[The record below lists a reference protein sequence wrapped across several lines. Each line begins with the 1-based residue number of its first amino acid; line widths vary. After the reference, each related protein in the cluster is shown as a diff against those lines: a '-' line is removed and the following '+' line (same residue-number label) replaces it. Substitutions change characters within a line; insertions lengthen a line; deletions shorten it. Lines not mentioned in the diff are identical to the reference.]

1 MGIVFKQTSW
11 NIVTITVAI
20 LIGGINTLYFY
31 PEFLRE
37 QYYGLVVFLLAT
49 SNLLQ
54 PLMSFGAQHTIIK
67 FFSSFK
73 NVKEK
78 DEFLS
83 SIIFLPLFFILPVC
97 FLVVQFHDLIA
108 EFLSVKN
115 PIIKSYVWVIFLVSF
130 ATSYF
135 EVFYAWSRVQFKS
148 IFGNI
153 LKEIYPRIA
162 VFILL
167 FLVSIDIL
175 TKENFVWWLT
185 GLYYIRLI
193 IMIIYSLFL
202 YTPKF
207 SVKIPNNFKEILSY
221 SIYILLA
228 GSAASF
234 LIDIDKYMIPQ
245 KQAISQTAYY
255 AVAVFIA
262 TVVEIPGRAMFQII
276 NPLVARSLN
285 ENNINELNDLYTK
298 SSINLLIIAG
308 LFFLVINI
316 NIVPFYNLMSSSSY
330 GDAIWVVLM
339 ISLSKLILMSFGC
352 GPAIL
357 ATSKFYKIT
366 LPFSIF
372 MAVSVY
378 FLNDILIDIYS
389 INGAALSTLIVV
401 IFFTFFKI
409 LYIKFKLDIIPYSI
423 HTIKVLAIIL
433 FTFFIFVGIDN
444 DGRLFY
450 FLFSDLEFEFSN
462 VLEIIF
468 NSVLVSS
475 LYLYIVYKSKS
486 SKSVNNFINKLLRG
500 NFRL

>member
-20 LIGGINTLYFY
+20 LIGGVNTLYFY

-73 NVKEK
+73 NSKEK

-228 GSAASF
+228 GSSASF

-276 NPLVARSLN
+276 NPLVAKALN
-285 ENNINELNDLYTK
+285 EENFVELKNLYK
-298 SSINLLIIAG
+298 QSSENLLIVCG
-308 LFFLVINI
+308 LFFLLINL
-316 NIVPFYNLMSSSSY
+316 NIDSFYMLLNNQEYSNASL
-330 GDAIWVVLM
+330 VVLI
-339 ISLSKLILMSFGC
+339 ISSAKLIQMSFGC

-366 LPFSIF
+366 LPFSIA

-378 FLNDILIDIYS
+378 FLNDYLIDLYG
-389 INGAALSTLIVV
+389 INGAAISTFIVLLIFTVLKIIYIRYKVKLQPFNFNSIKIFTSILLIYFFNSYINLELSPLIE
-401 IFFTFFKI
+401 
-409 LYIKFKLDIIPYSI
+409 IIIRSI
-423 HTIKVLAIIL
+423 IIL
-433 FTFFIFVGIDN
+433 ITYVLIIYFFGV
-444 DGRLFY
+444 
-450 FLFSDLEFEFSN
+450 SKKMKDLLN
-462 VLEIIF
+462 T
-468 NSVLVSS
+468 
-475 LYLYIVYKSKS
+475 
-486 SKSVNNFINKLLRG
+486 NF
-500 NFRL
+500 

>member
-185 GLYYIRLI
+185 GLYYIRLA

-276 NPLVARSLN
+276 NPLVAKALN
-285 ENNINELNDLYTK
+285 EENFVELKNLYK
-298 SSINLLIIAG
+298 QSSENLLIVCG
-308 LFFLVINI
+308 LFFLLINL
-316 NIVPFYNLMSSSSY
+316 NIDSFYMLLNNQEYSNASL
-330 GDAIWVVLM
+330 VVLI
-339 ISLSKLILMSFGC
+339 ISSAKLIQMSFGC

-366 LPFSIF
+366 LPFSIA

-378 FLNDILIDIYS
+378 FFNDYLIDLYG
-389 INGAALSTLIVV
+389 INGAAISTFIVLLIFTVLKIIYIRYKVKLQPFNFNSIKIFTSILLIYFFNSYINLELSPLIE
-401 IFFTFFKI
+401 
-409 LYIKFKLDIIPYSI
+409 IIIRSI
-423 HTIKVLAIIL
+423 IIL
-433 FTFFIFVGIDN
+433 IT
-444 DGRLFY
+444 Y
-450 FLFSDLEFEFSN
+450 
-462 VLEIIF
+462 
-468 NSVLVSS
+468 VLVI
-475 LYLYIVYKSKS
+475 YFFGVSK
-486 SKSVNNFINKLLRG
+486 KMKDLLNTNF
-500 NFRL
+500 

>member
-153 LKEIYPRIA
+153 LKEVYPRIA

-207 SVKIPNNFKEILSY
+207 SVKIPDNFKEILSY

-276 NPLVARSLN
+276 NPLVAKALN
-285 ENNINELNDLYTK
+285 EENFVELKNLYK
-298 SSINLLIIAG
+298 QSSENLLIVCG
-308 LFFLVINI
+308 LFFLLINL
-316 NIVPFYNLMSSSSY
+316 NIDSFYMLLNNQEYSNASL
-330 GDAIWVVLM
+330 VVLI
-339 ISLSKLILMSFGC
+339 ISSAKLIQMSFGC

-366 LPFSIF
+366 LPFSIA

-378 FLNDILIDIYS
+378 FLNDYLIDLYG
-389 INGAALSTLIVV
+389 INGAAISTFIVLLIFTVLKIIYIRYKVKLQPFNFNSIKIFTSILLIYFFNSYINLELSPLIE
-401 IFFTFFKI
+401 
-409 LYIKFKLDIIPYSI
+409 IIIRSI
-423 HTIKVLAIIL
+423 IIL
-433 FTFFIFVGIDN
+433 IT
-444 DGRLFY
+444 Y
-450 FLFSDLEFEFSN
+450 
-462 VLEIIF
+462 
-468 NSVLVSS
+468 VLVI
-475 LYLYIVYKSKS
+475 YFFVVSK
-486 SKSVNNFINKLLRG
+486 KMKDLLNTNF
-500 NFRL
+500 

>member
-73 NVKEK
+73 NSKEK

-276 NPLVARSLN
+276 NPLVAKALN
-285 ENNINELNDLYTK
+285 EENFVELKNLYK
-298 SSINLLIIAG
+298 QSSENLLIVCG
-308 LFFLVINI
+308 LFFLLINL
-316 NIVPFYNLMSSSSY
+316 NIDSFYMFLNNQEYS
-330 GDAIWVVLM
+330 DASLVVLI
-339 ISLSKLILMSFGC
+339 ISSAKLIQMSFGC

-366 LPFSIF
+366 LPFSIA

-378 FLNDILIDIYS
+378 FLNDYLIDLYG
-389 INGAALSTLIVV
+389 INGAAISTFIVLLIFTVLKIIYIRYKVKLQPFNFNSIKIFTSILLIYFFNSYINLELSPLIE
-401 IFFTFFKI
+401 
-409 LYIKFKLDIIPYSI
+409 IIIRSI
-423 HTIKVLAIIL
+423 IIL
-433 FTFFIFVGIDN
+433 IT
-444 DGRLFY
+444 Y
-450 FLFSDLEFEFSN
+450 
-462 VLEIIF
+462 
-468 NSVLVSS
+468 VLVI
-475 LYLYIVYKSKS
+475 YFFGVSK
-486 SKSVNNFINKLLRG
+486 KMKDLLNANF
-500 NFRL
+500 

>member
-276 NPLVARSLN
+276 NPLVAKALN
-285 ENNINELNDLYTK
+285 EENFVELKNLYK
-298 SSINLLIIAG
+298 QSSENLLIVCG
-308 LFFLVINI
+308 LFFLLINL
-316 NIVPFYNLMSSSSY
+316 NIDSFYMLLNNQEYS
-330 GDAIWVVLM
+330 DASLVVLI
-339 ISLSKLILMSFGC
+339 ISSAKLIQMSFGC

-366 LPFSIF
+366 LPFSIA

-378 FLNDILIDIYS
+378 FLNDYLIDLYG
-389 INGAALSTLIVV
+389 INGAAISTFIVLLIFTVLKIIYIRYKVKLQPFNFNSIKIFTSILLIYFFNSYINLELSPLIE
-401 IFFTFFKI
+401 
-409 LYIKFKLDIIPYSI
+409 IIIRSI
-423 HTIKVLAIIL
+423 IIL
-433 FTFFIFVGIDN
+433 IT
-444 DGRLFY
+444 Y
-450 FLFSDLEFEFSN
+450 
-462 VLEIIF
+462 
-468 NSVLVSS
+468 VLVI
-475 LYLYIVYKSKS
+475 YFFGVSK
-486 SKSVNNFINKLLRG
+486 KMKDLLNANF
-500 NFRL
+500 

>member
-276 NPLVARSLN
+276 NPLVAKALN
-285 ENNINELNDLYTK
+285 EENFIELKNLYSQ
-298 SSINLLIIAG
+298 SSENLLIVCG
-308 LFFLVINI
+308 LFFLLINL
-316 NIVPFYNLMSSSSY
+316 NIDSFYMLLNNQEYSNASL
-330 GDAIWVVLM
+330 VVLI
-339 ISLSKLILMSFGC
+339 ISSAKLIQMSFGC

-366 LPFSIF
+366 LPFSIA

-378 FLNDILIDIYS
+378 FLNDYLIDLYG
-389 INGAALSTLIVV
+389 INGAAISTFIVLLIFTVLKIIYIRYKVKLQPFNFNSIKIFTSILLIYFFNSYINLELSPLIE
-401 IFFTFFKI
+401 
-409 LYIKFKLDIIPYSI
+409 IIIRS
-423 HTIKVLAIIL
+423 LIIL
-433 FTFFIFVGIDN
+433 ITYVLIIYFFGV
-444 DGRLFY
+444 
-450 FLFSDLEFEFSN
+450 SKKMKDLLN
-462 VLEIIF
+462 T
-468 NSVLVSS
+468 
-475 LYLYIVYKSKS
+475 
-486 SKSVNNFINKLLRG
+486 NF
-500 NFRL
+500 

>member
-73 NVKEK
+73 NIKEK

-185 GLYYIRLI
+185 GLYYIRLA

-276 NPLVARSLN
+276 NPLVAKALN
-285 ENNINELNDLYTK
+285 EENFVELKNLYK
-298 SSINLLIIAG
+298 QSSENLLIVCG
-308 LFFLVINI
+308 LFFLLINL
-316 NIVPFYNLMSSSSY
+316 NIDSFYMLLNNQEYSNASL
-330 GDAIWVVLM
+330 VVLI
-339 ISLSKLILMSFGC
+339 ISSAKLIQMSFGC

-366 LPFSIF
+366 LPFSIA

-378 FLNDILIDIYS
+378 FLNDYLIDLYG
-389 INGAALSTLIVV
+389 INGAAISTFIVLLIFTVLKIIYIRYKVKLQPFNFNSIKIFTSILLIYFFNSYINLELSPLIE
-401 IFFTFFKI
+401 
-409 LYIKFKLDIIPYSI
+409 IIIRSI
-423 HTIKVLAIIL
+423 IIL
-433 FTFFIFVGIDN
+433 IT
-444 DGRLFY
+444 Y
-450 FLFSDLEFEFSN
+450 
-462 VLEIIF
+462 
-468 NSVLVSS
+468 VLV
-475 LYLYIVYKSKS
+475 INFFGVSK
-486 SKSVNNFINKLLRG
+486 KMKDLLNTNF
-500 NFRL
+500 

>member
-73 NVKEK
+73 NIKEK

-207 SVKIPNNFKEILSY
+207 SVKIPNNFKEILLY

-276 NPLVARSLN
+276 NPLVAKALN
-285 ENNINELNDLYTK
+285 EENFLELKNLYK
-298 SSINLLIIAG
+298 QSSENLLIVCG
-308 LFFLVINI
+308 LFFLLINL
-316 NIVPFYNLMSSSSY
+316 NIDSFYMLLNNQEYS
-330 GDAIWVVLM
+330 DASLVVLI
-339 ISLSKLILMSFGC
+339 ISSAKLIQMSFGC

-366 LPFSIF
+366 LPFSIA

-378 FLNDILIDIYS
+378 FLNDYLIDLYG
-389 INGAALSTLIVV
+389 INGAAISTFIVLLIFTVLKIIYIRYKVKLQPFNFNSIKIFTSILLIYFFNSYINLELSPLIE
-401 IFFTFFKI
+401 
-409 LYIKFKLDIIPYSI
+409 IIIRS
-423 HTIKVLAIIL
+423 VIIL
-433 FTFFIFVGIDN
+433 MTYVIIIYFFGV
-444 DGRLFY
+444 
-450 FLFSDLEFEFSN
+450 SKKMKDLLN
-462 VLEIIF
+462 T
-468 NSVLVSS
+468 
-475 LYLYIVYKSKS
+475 
-486 SKSVNNFINKLLRG
+486 NF
-500 NFRL
+500 

>member
-73 NVKEK
+73 NSKEK

-207 SVKIPNNFKEILSY
+207 SVKIPNNSKEILSY

-276 NPLVARSLN
+276 NPLVAKALN
-285 ENNINELNDLYTK
+285 EENFVELKNLYK
-298 SSINLLIIAG
+298 QSSENLLIVCG
-308 LFFLVINI
+308 LFFLLINL
-316 NIVPFYNLMSSSSY
+316 NIDSFYMLLNNQEYS
-330 GDAIWVVLM
+330 DASLVVLI
-339 ISLSKLILMSFGC
+339 ISSAKLIQMSFGC

-366 LPFSIF
+366 LPFSIA

-378 FLNDILIDIYS
+378 FLNDYLIDLYG
-389 INGAALSTLIVV
+389 INGAAISTFIVLLIFTVLKIIYIRYKVKLQPFNFNSIKIFTSILLIYFFNSYINLELSPLIE
-401 IFFTFFKI
+401 
-409 LYIKFKLDIIPYSI
+409 IIIRSI
-423 HTIKVLAIIL
+423 IIL
-433 FTFFIFVGIDN
+433 MTYVIIIYFFGV
-444 DGRLFY
+444 
-450 FLFSDLEFEFSN
+450 SKKMKDLLN
-462 VLEIIF
+462 T
-468 NSVLVSS
+468 
-475 LYLYIVYKSKS
+475 
-486 SKSVNNFINKLLRG
+486 NF
-500 NFRL
+500 

>member
-73 NVKEK
+73 NIKEK

-276 NPLVARSLN
+276 NPLVAKALN
-285 ENNINELNDLYTK
+285 EENFVELKNLYK
-298 SSINLLIIAG
+298 QSSENLLIVCG
-308 LFFLVINI
+308 LFFLLINL
-316 NIVPFYNLMSSSSY
+316 NIDSFYMFLNNQEYS
-330 GDAIWVVLM
+330 DASLVVLI
-339 ISLSKLILMSFGC
+339 ISSAKLIQMSFGC

-366 LPFSIF
+366 LPFSIA

-378 FLNDILIDIYS
+378 FLNDYLIDLYG
-389 INGAALSTLIVV
+389 INGAAISTFIVLLIFTVLKIIYIRYKVKLQPFNFNSIKIFTSILLIYFFNSYINLELSPLIE
-401 IFFTFFKI
+401 
-409 LYIKFKLDIIPYSI
+409 IIIRSI
-423 HTIKVLAIIL
+423 IIL
-433 FTFFIFVGIDN
+433 IT
-444 DGRLFY
+444 Y
-450 FLFSDLEFEFSN
+450 
-462 VLEIIF
+462 
-468 NSVLVSS
+468 VLVI
-475 LYLYIVYKSKS
+475 YFFGVSK
-486 SKSVNNFINKLLRG
+486 KMKDLLNTNF
-500 NFRL
+500 

>member
-108 EFLSVKN
+108 EFISVKN

-185 GLYYIRLI
+185 GLYYIRLA

-276 NPLVARSLN
+276 NPLVAKALN
-285 ENNINELNDLYTK
+285 EENFVELKNLYK
-298 SSINLLIIAG
+298 QSSENLLIVCG
-308 LFFLVINI
+308 LFFLLINL
-316 NIVPFYNLMSSSSY
+316 NIDSFYMLLNNQEYSNASL
-330 GDAIWVVLM
+330 VVLI
-339 ISLSKLILMSFGC
+339 ISSAKLIQMSFGC

-366 LPFSIF
+366 LPFSIA

-378 FLNDILIDIYS
+378 FLNDYLIDLYG
-389 INGAALSTLIVV
+389 INGAAISTFIVLLI
-401 IFFTFFKI
+401 FTVLKIIYIRYKVKLQPFNFNSIKI
-409 LYIKFKLDIIPYSI
+409 LSSILLIYFFNSYINLEFSPLIEIIIRS
-423 HTIKVLAIIL
+423 VIIL
-433 FTFFIFVGIDN
+433 ITYLLIIYFFGV
-444 DGRLFY
+444 
-450 FLFSDLEFEFSN
+450 SKKMKDLLDADF
-462 VLEIIF
+462 
-468 NSVLVSS
+468 
-475 LYLYIVYKSKS
+475 
-486 SKSVNNFINKLLRG
+486 
-500 NFRL
+500 

>member
-73 NVKEK
+73 NSKEK

-276 NPLVARSLN
+276 NPLVAKALN
-285 ENNINELNDLYTK
+285 EENFVELKNLYK
-298 SSINLLIIAG
+298 QSSENLLIVCG
-308 LFFLVINI
+308 LFFLLINL
-316 NIVPFYNLMSSSSY
+316 NIDSFYMLLNNQEYS
-330 GDAIWVVLM
+330 DASLVVLI
-339 ISLSKLILMSFGC
+339 ISSAKLIQMSFGC

-366 LPFSIF
+366 LPFSIA

-378 FLNDILIDIYS
+378 FLNDYLIDLYG
-389 INGAALSTLIVV
+389 INGAAISTFIVLLIFTVLKIIYIRYKVKLQPFNFNSIKIFTSSLLIYFFNSYINLELSPLIE
-401 IFFTFFKI
+401 
-409 LYIKFKLDIIPYSI
+409 IIIRSI
-423 HTIKVLAIIL
+423 IIL
-433 FTFFIFVGIDN
+433 MTYVIIIYFFGV
-444 DGRLFY
+444 
-450 FLFSDLEFEFSN
+450 SKKMKDLLN
-462 VLEIIF
+462 T
-468 NSVLVSS
+468 
-475 LYLYIVYKSKS
+475 
-486 SKSVNNFINKLLRG
+486 NF
-500 NFRL
+500 

>member
-11 NIVTITVAI
+11 NIVTIAVAI

-185 GLYYIRLI
+185 GLYYIRLA
-193 IMIIYSLFL
+193 IMILYSLFL

-276 NPLVARSLN
+276 NPLVAKALN
-285 ENNINELNDLYTK
+285 EENFVELKNLYK
-298 SSINLLIIAG
+298 QSSENLLIVCG
-308 LFFLVINI
+308 LFFLLINL
-316 NIVPFYNLMSSSSY
+316 NIESFYMLLNNQEYSNASL
-330 GDAIWVVLM
+330 VVLI
-339 ISLSKLILMSFGC
+339 ISSAKLIQMSFGC

-366 LPFSIF
+366 LPFSIA

-378 FLNDILIDIYS
+378 FLNDYLIDLYG
-389 INGAALSTLIVV
+389 INGAAISTFIVLLIFTVLKIIYIRYKVKLQPFNFNSIKIFTSILLIYFFNSYINLELSPLIE
-401 IFFTFFKI
+401 
-409 LYIKFKLDIIPYSI
+409 IIIRSI
-423 HTIKVLAIIL
+423 IIL
-433 FTFFIFVGIDN
+433 MTYVLIIYFFGV
-444 DGRLFY
+444 
-450 FLFSDLEFEFSN
+450 SKKMKDLLN
-462 VLEIIF
+462 T
-468 NSVLVSS
+468 
-475 LYLYIVYKSKS
+475 
-486 SKSVNNFINKLLRG
+486 NF
-500 NFRL
+500 

>member
-11 NIVTITVAI
+11 NIVTITIAI

-185 GLYYIRLI
+185 GLYYIRLA

-276 NPLVARSLN
+276 NPLVAKALN
-285 ENNINELNDLYTK
+285 EENFVELKNLYK
-298 SSINLLIIAG
+298 QSSENLLIVCG
-308 LFFLVINI
+308 LFFLLINL
-316 NIVPFYNLMSSSSY
+316 NIDSFYMFLNNQEYSNASL
-330 GDAIWVVLM
+330 VVLI
-339 ISLSKLILMSFGC
+339 ISSAKLIQMSFGC

-366 LPFSIF
+366 LPFSIA

-378 FLNDILIDIYS
+378 FLNDYLIDLYG
-389 INGAALSTLIVV
+389 INGAAISTFIVLLIFTVLKIIYIRYKVKLQPFNFNSIKIFTSILLIYFFNSYINLELSPLIE
-401 IFFTFFKI
+401 
-409 LYIKFKLDIIPYSI
+409 IIIRSI
-423 HTIKVLAIIL
+423 IIL
-433 FTFFIFVGIDN
+433 IT
-444 DGRLFY
+444 Y
-450 FLFSDLEFEFSN
+450 
-462 VLEIIF
+462 
-468 NSVLVSS
+468 VLVI
-475 LYLYIVYKSKS
+475 YFFGVSK
-486 SKSVNNFINKLLRG
+486 KMKDLLNTNF
-500 NFRL
+500 

>member
-73 NVKEK
+73 NIKEK

-185 GLYYIRLI
+185 GLYYIRLA

-276 NPLVARSLN
+276 NPLVAKALN
-285 ENNINELNDLYTK
+285 EENFVELKNLYK
-298 SSINLLIIAG
+298 QSSENLLIVCG
-308 LFFLVINI
+308 LFFLLINL
-316 NIVPFYNLMSSSSY
+316 NIDSFYMLLNNQEYSNASL
-330 GDAIWVVLM
+330 VVLI
-339 ISLSKLILMSFGC
+339 ISSAKLIQMSFGC

-366 LPFSIF
+366 LPFSIA
-372 MAVSVY
+372 MALSVY
-378 FLNDILIDIYS
+378 FLNDYLIDLYG
-389 INGAALSTLIVV
+389 INGAAISTFIVLLIFTVLKIIYIRFKVKLQPFNFNSIKIFTSILLIYFFNSYINLELSPLIE
-401 IFFTFFKI
+401 
-409 LYIKFKLDIIPYSI
+409 IIIRSI
-423 HTIKVLAIIL
+423 IIL
-433 FTFFIFVGIDN
+433 ITYVLIIYFFGV
-444 DGRLFY
+444 
-450 FLFSDLEFEFSN
+450 SKKMKDLLDADF
-462 VLEIIF
+462 
-468 NSVLVSS
+468 
-475 LYLYIVYKSKS
+475 
-486 SKSVNNFINKLLRG
+486 
-500 NFRL
+500 

>member
-73 NVKEK
+73 NIKEK

-276 NPLVARSLN
+276 NPLVAKALN
-285 ENNINELNDLYTK
+285 EENFIELKNLYSQ
-298 SSINLLIIAG
+298 SSENLLIVCG
-308 LFFLVINI
+308 LFFLLINL
-316 NIVPFYNLMSSSSY
+316 NIDSFYMLLNNQEYSNASL
-330 GDAIWVVLM
+330 VVLI
-339 ISLSKLILMSFGC
+339 ISSAKLIQMSFGC

-366 LPFSIF
+366 LPFSIA

-378 FLNDILIDIYS
+378 FLNDYLIDLYG
-389 INGAALSTLIVV
+389 INGAAISTFIVLLIFTVLKIIYIRYKVKLQPFNFNSIKIFISILLIYFFNSYINLELSPLIE
-401 IFFTFFKI
+401 
-409 LYIKFKLDIIPYSI
+409 IIIRSI
-423 HTIKVLAIIL
+423 IIL
-433 FTFFIFVGIDN
+433 ITYVLIIYFFG
-444 DGRLFY
+444 
-450 FLFSDLEFEFSN
+450 
-462 VLEIIF
+462 
-468 NSVLVSS
+468 VSKKMKE
-475 LYLYIVYKSKS
+475 LL
-486 SKSVNNFINKLLRG
+486 NTNF
-500 NFRL
+500 

>member
-73 NVKEK
+73 NIKEK

-175 TKENFVWWLT
+175 TKENFIWWLT
-185 GLYYIRLI
+185 GLYYIRLA

-276 NPLVARSLN
+276 NPLVAKALN
-285 ENNINELNDLYTK
+285 EENFIELKNLYSQ
-298 SSINLLIIAG
+298 SSENLLIVCG
-308 LFFLVINI
+308 LFFLLINL
-316 NIVPFYNLMSSSSY
+316 NIDSFYMLLNNQEYSNASL
-330 GDAIWVVLM
+330 VVLI
-339 ISLSKLILMSFGC
+339 ISSAKLIQMSFGC

-366 LPFSIF
+366 LPFSIA

-378 FLNDILIDIYS
+378 FLNDYLIDLYG
-389 INGAALSTLIVV
+389 INGAAISTFIVLLIFTVLKIIYIRYKVKLQPFNFNSIKIFTSILLIYFFNSYINLELSPLIE
-401 IFFTFFKI
+401 
-409 LYIKFKLDIIPYSI
+409 IIIRSI
-423 HTIKVLAIIL
+423 IIL
-433 FTFFIFVGIDN
+433 MTYVLIIYFFGV
-444 DGRLFY
+444 
-450 FLFSDLEFEFSN
+450 SKKMKDLLN
-462 VLEIIF
+462 T
-468 NSVLVSS
+468 
-475 LYLYIVYKSKS
+475 
-486 SKSVNNFINKLLRG
+486 NF
-500 NFRL
+500 

>member
-31 PEFLRE
+31 PEFLKE

-276 NPLVARSLN
+276 NPLVAKALN
-285 ENNINELNDLYTK
+285 EENFIELKNLYSQ
-298 SSINLLIIAG
+298 SSENLLIVCG
-308 LFFLVINI
+308 LFFLLINL
-316 NIVPFYNLMSSSSY
+316 NIDSFYMLLNNQEYSNASL
-330 GDAIWVVLM
+330 VVLI
-339 ISLSKLILMSFGC
+339 ISSAKLIQMSFGC

-366 LPFSIF
+366 LPFSIA

-378 FLNDILIDIYS
+378 FLNDYLIDLYG
-389 INGAALSTLIVV
+389 INGAAISTFIVLLIFTVLKIIYIRYKVKLQPFNFNSIKIFISILLIYFFNSYINLELSPLIE
-401 IFFTFFKI
+401 
-409 LYIKFKLDIIPYSI
+409 IIIRSI
-423 HTIKVLAIIL
+423 IIL
-433 FTFFIFVGIDN
+433 ITYVLIIYFFGV
-444 DGRLFY
+444 
-450 FLFSDLEFEFSN
+450 SKKMKDLLN
-462 VLEIIF
+462 T
-468 NSVLVSS
+468 
-475 LYLYIVYKSKS
+475 
-486 SKSVNNFINKLLRG
+486 NF
-500 NFRL
+500 

>member
-11 NIVTITVAI
+11 NIVTITIAI

-73 NVKEK
+73 NSKEK

-83 SIIFLPLFFILPVC
+83 SIIFLPLFFILPIC

-207 SVKIPNNFKEILSY
+207 SVKIPNNYKEILSY

-276 NPLVARSLN
+276 NPLVAKALN
-285 ENNINELNDLYTK
+285 EENFVELKNLYK
-298 SSINLLIIAG
+298 QSSENLLIVCG
-308 LFFLVINI
+308 LFFLLINL
-316 NIVPFYNLMSSSSY
+316 NIDSFYMFLNNQEYS
-330 GDAIWVVLM
+330 DASLVVLI
-339 ISLSKLILMSFGC
+339 ISSAKLIQMSFGC

-366 LPFSIF
+366 LPFSIA

-378 FLNDILIDIYS
+378 FLNDYLIDLYG
-389 INGAALSTLIVV
+389 INGAAISTFIVLLIFTVLKIIYIRYKVKLQPFNFNSIKIFTSILLIYFFNSYINLELSPLIE
-401 IFFTFFKI
+401 
-409 LYIKFKLDIIPYSI
+409 IIIRSI
-423 HTIKVLAIIL
+423 IIL
-433 FTFFIFVGIDN
+433 IT
-444 DGRLFY
+444 Y
-450 FLFSDLEFEFSN
+450 
-462 VLEIIF
+462 
-468 NSVLVSS
+468 VLVI
-475 LYLYIVYKSKS
+475 YFFGVSK
-486 SKSVNNFINKLLRG
+486 KMKDLLNTNF
-500 NFRL
+500 

>member
-73 NVKEK
+73 NIKEK

-207 SVKIPNNFKEILSY
+207 SVKIPNNFKEILLY

-276 NPLVARSLN
+276 NPLVAKALN
-285 ENNINELNDLYTK
+285 EENFVELKNLYK
-298 SSINLLIIAG
+298 QSSENLLIVCG
-308 LFFLVINI
+308 LFFLLINL
-316 NIVPFYNLMSSSSY
+316 NIDSFYMLLNNQEYS
-330 GDAIWVVLM
+330 DASLVVLI
-339 ISLSKLILMSFGC
+339 ISSAKLIQMSFGC

-366 LPFSIF
+366 LPFSIA

-378 FLNDILIDIYS
+378 FLNDYLIDLYG
-389 INGAALSTLIVV
+389 INGAAISTFIVLLIFTVLKIIYIRYKVKLQPFNFNSIKIFTSILLIYFFNSYINLELSPLIE
-401 IFFTFFKI
+401 
-409 LYIKFKLDIIPYSI
+409 IIIRS
-423 HTIKVLAIIL
+423 VIIL
-433 FTFFIFVGIDN
+433 MTYVIIIYFFGVFKKMK
-444 DGRLFY
+444 
-450 FLFSDLEFEFSN
+450 DLLN
-462 VLEIIF
+462 T
-468 NSVLVSS
+468 
-475 LYLYIVYKSKS
+475 
-486 SKSVNNFINKLLRG
+486 NF
-500 NFRL
+500 

>member
-108 EFLSVKN
+108 EFISVKN

-185 GLYYIRLI
+185 GLYYIRLA
-193 IMIIYSLFL
+193 IMILYSLFL

-276 NPLVARSLN
+276 NPLVAKALN
-285 ENNINELNDLYTK
+285 EENFIELKNLYSQ
-298 SSINLLIIAG
+298 SSENLLIVCG
-308 LFFLVINI
+308 LFFLLINL
-316 NIVPFYNLMSSSSY
+316 NIDSFYMLLNNQEYSNASL
-330 GDAIWVVLM
+330 VVLI
-339 ISLSKLILMSFGC
+339 ISSAKLIQMSFGC

-366 LPFSIF
+366 LPFSIA

-378 FLNDILIDIYS
+378 FLNDYLIDLYG
-389 INGAALSTLIVV
+389 INGAAISTFIVLLI
-401 IFFTFFKI
+401 FTVLKI
-409 LYIKFKLDIIPYSI
+409 IYIRYKVKLQPFNFNS
-423 HTIKVLAIIL
+423 IKVFTSILLIYFFNSYINLEFSPLIEIIIRSVIIL
-433 FTFFIFVGIDN
+433 ITYLLIIYFFGV
-444 DGRLFY
+444 
-450 FLFSDLEFEFSN
+450 SKKMKDLLDADF
-462 VLEIIF
+462 
-468 NSVLVSS
+468 
-475 LYLYIVYKSKS
+475 
-486 SKSVNNFINKLLRG
+486 
-500 NFRL
+500 

>member
-73 NVKEK
+73 NIKEK

-276 NPLVARSLN
+276 NPLVAKALN
-285 ENNINELNDLYTK
+285 EENFIELKNLYSQ
-298 SSINLLIIAG
+298 SSENLLIVCG
-308 LFFLVINI
+308 LFFLLINL
-316 NIVPFYNLMSSSSY
+316 NIDSFYMLLNNQEYSNASL
-330 GDAIWVVLM
+330 VVLI
-339 ISLSKLILMSFGC
+339 ISSAKLIQMSFGC

-366 LPFSIF
+366 LPFSIA

-378 FLNDILIDIYS
+378 FLNDYLIDLYG
-389 INGAALSTLIVV
+389 INGAAISTFIVLLIFTVLKIIYIRYKVKLQPFNFNSIKIFTSILLIYFFNSYINLELSPLIE
-401 IFFTFFKI
+401 
-409 LYIKFKLDIIPYSI
+409 IIIRSI
-423 HTIKVLAIIL
+423 IIL
-433 FTFFIFVGIDN
+433 IT
-444 DGRLFY
+444 Y
-450 FLFSDLEFEFSN
+450 
-462 VLEIIF
+462 
-468 NSVLVSS
+468 VLV
-475 LYLYIVYKSKS
+475 INFFGVSK
-486 SKSVNNFINKLLRG
+486 KMKDLLNTNF
-500 NFRL
+500 

>member
-73 NVKEK
+73 NSKEK

-135 EVFYAWSRVQFKS
+135 EVFYAWSRVHFKS

-207 SVKIPNNFKEILSY
+207 SVKIPNNYKEILSY

-276 NPLVARSLN
+276 NPLVAKALN
-285 ENNINELNDLYTK
+285 EENFVELKNLYK
-298 SSINLLIIAG
+298 QSSENLLIVCG
-308 LFFLVINI
+308 LFFLLINL
-316 NIVPFYNLMSSSSY
+316 NIDSFYMLLNNQEYS
-330 GDAIWVVLM
+330 DASLVVLI
-339 ISLSKLILMSFGC
+339 ISSAKLIQMSFGC

-366 LPFSIF
+366 LPFSIA

-378 FLNDILIDIYS
+378 FLNDYLIDLYG
-389 INGAALSTLIVV
+389 INGAAISTFIVLLIFTVLKIIYIRNKVKLQPFNFNSIKIFTSILLIYFFNSYINLELSPLIE
-401 IFFTFFKI
+401 
-409 LYIKFKLDIIPYSI
+409 IIIRSI
-423 HTIKVLAIIL
+423 IIL
-433 FTFFIFVGIDN
+433 IM
-444 DGRLFY
+444 Y
-450 FLFSDLEFEFSN
+450 
-462 VLEIIF
+462 
-468 NSVLVSS
+468 VLVI
-475 LYLYIVYKSKS
+475 YFFGVSK
-486 SKSVNNFINKLLRG
+486 KMKDLLNTNF
-500 NFRL
+500 

>member
-73 NVKEK
+73 NIKEK

-276 NPLVARSLN
+276 NPLVAKALN
-285 ENNINELNDLYTK
+285 EENFVELKNLYK
-298 SSINLLIIAG
+298 QSSENLLIVCG
-308 LFFLVINI
+308 LFFLLINL
-316 NIVPFYNLMSSSSY
+316 NIDSFYMFLNNQEYS
-330 GDAIWVVLM
+330 DASLVVLI
-339 ISLSKLILMSFGC
+339 ISSAKLIQMSFGC

-366 LPFSIF
+366 LPFSIA

-378 FLNDILIDIYS
+378 FLNDYLIDLYG
-389 INGAALSTLIVV
+389 INGAAISTFIVLLIFTVLKIIYIRYKV
-401 IFFTFFKI
+401 KLQPFNFNSIKIFTSILLIYFFNS
-409 LYIKFKLDIIPYSI
+409 YINLEFSPLIEIIIRSI
-423 HTIKVLAIIL
+423 IIL
-433 FTFFIFVGIDN
+433 IT
-444 DGRLFY
+444 Y
-450 FLFSDLEFEFSN
+450 
-462 VLEIIF
+462 
-468 NSVLVSS
+468 VLV
-475 LYLYIVYKSKS
+475 IDFFGVSK
-486 SKSVNNFINKLLRG
+486 KMKDLLNTNF
-500 NFRL
+500 